1 MQNRIESTIV
11 KTPANLPYVTSFAE
25 VGSLEVRLAESERE
39 IRAAQALRYR
49 VFYDEM
55 GATPTPEMAAEKRD
69 FDSFDEKCDHLL
81 VVDRTRVGDDRVV
94 GTYRL
99 LRESVA
105 GGIDG
110 FYSTQEYDL
119 KPLFT
124 DSFRRTMMQDKQ
136 LLELGRS
143 CVHTDYRTN
152 STIHLLWRGIAY
164 YTLLHNVGY
173 MFGCAS
179 LPGTDP
185 KAHAEALSYLYHE
198 FRVSD
203 RFLVRA
209 QPDHFNEM
217 NIIPADKIDVR
228 RARRMLPP
236 LVKGYLR
243 LGCFIGDGAVI
254 DWQWGSTDVFILLPV
269 ERITARYQQHF
280 DLVSEAAESVRFE
293 DDGDSA
299 TETDQRTG
307 IGRNAERN
315 QARKI

>member
-1 MQNRIESTIV
+1 MRIRTVNSSV

-25 VGSLEVRLAESERE
+25 VGSLEVRLAESPRE

-55 GATPTPEMAAEKRD
+55 RADPSPEMAAEKRD
-69 FDSFDEKCDHLL
+69 FDAFDEKCDHLL

-105 GGIDG
+105 GGING
-110 FYSTQEYDL
+110 FYSSQEYDL
-119 KPLFT
+119 HPLFS
-124 DSFRRTMMQDKQ
+124 DSFRHTMMQDKQ

-143 CVHTDYRTN
+143 CVHKDYRTN

-185 KAHAEALSYLYHE
+185 KAHAEVLSYLYHE

-203 RFLVRA
+203 RFPVRA
-209 QPDHFNEM
+209 QSDRFVEM
-217 NIIPADKIDVR
+217 NMIPAGELDIR
-228 RARRMLPP
+228 QARRLLPP

-280 DLVSEAAESVRFE
+280 DLVSEAADSVRF
-293 DDGDSA
+293 DDAADSPA
-299 TETDQRTG
+299 ANNEQAG
-307 IGRNAERN
+307 IGQSASHNAT
-315 QARKI
+315 RKI

>member
-1 MQNRIESTIV
+1 MSYHILPSRPT
-11 KTPANLPYVTSFAE
+11 TPSHIPYVTSFAE
-25 VGSLEVRLAESERE
+25 VGSLEVRLAESEAE
-39 IRAAQALRYR
+39 VLAAQRLRYH
-49 VFYDEM
+49 VFYEEM
-55 GATPTPEMAAEKRD
+55 GAEPSPHMAAEKRD
-69 FDSFDEKCDHLL
+69 FDDFDTRCDHLL
-81 VVDRTRVGDDRVV
+81 VVDRTRTGADKVV

-110 FYSTQEYDL
+110 FYSRQEYDL
-119 KPLFT
+119 SPLFT
-124 DSFRRTMMQDKQ
+124 DQFRRTMMQDKQ

-143 CVHTDYRTN
+143 CVHADYRTN

-185 KAHAEALSYLYHE
+185 TEHAEALSYLYHE
-198 FRVSD
+198 FRVSS
-203 RFLVRA
+203 RFPVRA
-209 QPDHFNEM
+209 QPDQFVDM
-217 NIIPADKIDVR
+217 NMIPADKLDVR
-228 RARRMLPP
+228 QARRKLPP

-280 DLVSEAAESVRFE
+280 DLVSEAAESVSFDE
-293 DDGDSA
+293 DKNIGV
-299 TETDQRTG
+299 TG
-307 IGRNAERN
+307 N